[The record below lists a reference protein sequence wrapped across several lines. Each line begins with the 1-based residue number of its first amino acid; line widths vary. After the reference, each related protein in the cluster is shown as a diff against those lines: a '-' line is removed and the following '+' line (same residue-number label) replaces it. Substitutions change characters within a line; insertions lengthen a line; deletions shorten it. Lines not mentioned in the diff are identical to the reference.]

1 MGFLRNLFRKS
12 NSFDGSFFAND
23 DVYNEFAGVGKIHD
37 KYRKVSDMH
46 FKLLEKIRMNYT
58 IVMNLGDEFSPQMD
72 EVITDC
78 KRDIAIAQEYYN
90 YCKEE
95 ADYYNEPIEHYLPIY
110 ESFKRLAIIYEKRK
124 EYDKAL
130 EVCQKAI
137 DIGFYKD
144 GTAGQ
149 IPGRMA
155 RLYKKLNKLGQY
167 NKHLKDKEFSAE
179 VKMTSPSG
187 IQETRVFTEDGI
199 YEVTMLSKTE
209 TGKKFRKVVRGIIKS
224 LRKGE
229 SKIIKMSEYQKLTA
243 EAKLNNSRARMASIL
258 MKIAQ
263 QTTVKEYKQVC
274 CSYASACIAGKPL
287 LPLPEVNKKTYSAT
301 EIGNI
306 LGISSNMVGKLA
318 NAHNLKTE
326 QYGKMFYDK
335 SRYSNKE
342 VETFRYYD
350 EIIPKLEEILKV
362 N

>member
-1 MGFLRNLFRKS
+1 MKNLELVKSFNFNEVQCDIYSKDNEVFMTINQLAEVLGYKDRK
-12 NSFDGSFFAND
+12 G
-23 DVYNEFAGVGKIHD
+23 I
-37 KYRKVSDMH
+37 
-46 FKLLEKIRMNYT
+46 EKIIERNNY
-58 IVMNLGDEFSPQMD
+58 
-72 EVITDC
+72 
-78 KRDIAIAQEYYN
+78 
-90 YCKEE
+90 
-95 ADYYNEPIEHYLPIY
+95 
-110 ESFKRLAIIYEKRK
+110 
-124 EYDKAL
+124 
-130 EVCQKAI
+130 
-137 DIGFYKD
+137 
-144 GTAGQ
+144 
-149 IPGRMA
+149 
-155 RLYKKLNKLGQY
+155 
-167 NKHLKDKEFSAE
+167 LKDKEFSVTDNLSATDG
-179 VKMTSPSG
+179 KQYNM
-187 IQETRVFTEDGI
+187 RLFTEDGI
-199 YEVTMLSKTE
+199 YEITMLSKTE

-263 QTTVKEYKQVC
+263 QTSVKEYKQVC

-301 EIGNI
+301 EIGNA

-318 NAHNLKTE
+318 NAYNLKTE

-350 EIIPKLEEILKV
+350 EIVPRLKEILKV

>member
-1 MGFLRNLFRKS
+1 MKNLELVKSFNFNEVQCDIYSKDNEVFMTINQLAEVLGYKDRK
-12 NSFDGSFFAND
+12 G
-23 DVYNEFAGVGKIHD
+23 I
-37 KYRKVSDMH
+37 
-46 FKLLEKIRMNYT
+46 EKIIERNNY
-58 IVMNLGDEFSPQMD
+58 
-72 EVITDC
+72 
-78 KRDIAIAQEYYN
+78 
-90 YCKEE
+90 
-95 ADYYNEPIEHYLPIY
+95 
-110 ESFKRLAIIYEKRK
+110 
-124 EYDKAL
+124 
-130 EVCQKAI
+130 
-137 DIGFYKD
+137 
-144 GTAGQ
+144 
-149 IPGRMA
+149 
-155 RLYKKLNKLGQY
+155 
-167 NKHLKDKEFSAE
+167 LKDKEFSVTDNLSATDG
-179 VKMTSPSG
+179 K
-187 IQETRVFTEDGI
+187 QYNTRLFTEDGI
-199 YEVTMLSKTE
+199 YEITMLSKTE

-263 QTTVKEYKQVC
+263 QTSVKEYKQVC

-301 EIGNI
+301 EIGNA

-318 NAHNLKTE
+318 NAYNLKTE

-350 EIIPKLEEILKV
+350 EIVPKLKEILKV